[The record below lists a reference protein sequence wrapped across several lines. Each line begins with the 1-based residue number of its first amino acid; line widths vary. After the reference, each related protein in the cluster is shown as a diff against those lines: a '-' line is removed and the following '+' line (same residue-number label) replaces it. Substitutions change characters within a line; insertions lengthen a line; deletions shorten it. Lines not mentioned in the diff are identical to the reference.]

1 MFIELTKEDF
11 SKKVENRVKEKE
23 CSYMDAIIYILEEN
37 SIDITVSPKLLSQP
51 IVEKLQEEG
60 QKLNLLPR
68 KKNSLPFA

>member
-37 SIDITVSPKLLSQP
+37 SIDITVSP
-51 IVEKLQEEG
+51 
-60 QKLNLLPR
+60 
-68 KKNSLPFA
+68 